1 MISNS
6 NRDFAFQSCFFP
18 GNMVYNRQY
27 FTQLIPEVSQMRIT
41 KRLRLAALML
51 LTAILISCLG
61 GCVVI
66 GARKPICTILF
77 SDGGEVRIRLYPDK
91 CPNTVNNFIKLCN
104 SGFYDGST
112 VHRIMEYVL
121 VQMGMP
127 ANSTETDAG
136 YYIKGEFTANNY
148 SKGDLTFE
156 KGIVGM
162 ARLSDN
168 SESKKF
174 FDTASSQ
181 FFIMLEPKQSMDGY
195 YAAFG
200 KVISGMEEII
210 AISKMDVDA
219 SNYPRDDIHIVS
231 ARVDCY
237 DYKPSEPKTID
248 KSKVNLF

>member
-1 MISNS
+1 M
-6 NRDFAFQSCFFP
+6 
-18 GNMVYNRQY
+18 
-27 FTQLIPEVSQMRIT
+27 T
-41 KRLRLAALML
+41 KTKFLRLAALAL
-51 LTAILISCLG
+51 LTAILVTTLG

-66 GARKPICTILF
+66 GDRKPICTIVF
-77 SDGGEVRIRLYPDK
+77 SNGSEVRIRLYPDK

-112 VHRIMEYVL
+112 VHRILEYVL

-127 ANSTETDAG
+127 AGGEETDAG
-136 YYIKGEFTANNY
+136 YYIKGEFTANGH
-148 SKGDLTFE
+148 SKGDLTFA

-162 ARLSDN
+162 ARLSDDN
-168 SESKKF
+168 ESKKF

-181 FFIMLEPKQSMDGY
+181 FFIMLEPKESMDGY

-200 KVISGMEEII
+200 KVISGMDDIV

-219 SNYPRDDIHIVS
+219 NNYPRDKIYIVS

-237 DYKPSEPKTID
+237 DYKPGEPKTID
-248 KSKVNLF
+248 KNKVNLY